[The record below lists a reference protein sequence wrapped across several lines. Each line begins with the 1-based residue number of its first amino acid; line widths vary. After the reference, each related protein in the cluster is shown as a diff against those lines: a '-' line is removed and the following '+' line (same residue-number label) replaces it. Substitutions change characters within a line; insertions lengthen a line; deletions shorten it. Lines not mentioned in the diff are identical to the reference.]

1 MRRTSGTMSKRIKTN
16 SLLLK
21 NRKNTI
27 DKKEEKPMNEKIIIF
42 SLFLTLSI
50 SIFNI
55 ITIPV
60 QGIINRSK
68 KIKERTVF
76 TMKKS

>member
-1 MRRTSGTMSKRIKTN
+1 MSKRIKTN